1 MKAVS
6 TPHLRNSRPAWPPR
20 VILVADETPNCSRLS
35 KPLLIA
41 RREKW
46 LCHLFH
52 ERPLQRR
59 KSEQPGERS
68 LP

>member
-6 TPHLRNSRPAWPPR
+6 TPHLQNSRPAWPPCA
-20 VILVADETPNCSRLS
+20 ILVPDKIPTCSRLS

-46 LCHLFH
+46 LCHLF
-52 ERPLQRR
+52 RDLPPQRR